1 MAEGMTQAPNSL
13 SCQCSRPRDRC
24 ETMRKSGTLSKL
36 ALFAK
41 AEIFTEPVDL
51 VHSLVQD
58 GHDPDV
64 AV

>member
-1 MAEGMTQAPNSL
+1 
-13 SCQCSRPRDRC
+13 
-24 ETMRKSGTLSKL
+24 MRKSGTLSKL